1 MYDSGGPFHSALD
14 EDKEV
19 LGRIYDWRVIRRLPP
34 YLALVKS
41 WMVLG
46 GIGMVIRSLASL
58 ALPYLMAIAAD
69 RFIRTGDLD
78 GLNIIAGAFVGAT
91 LLVWAGQYME
101 TLFLSYAS
109 ETALLQMRTQMFD
122 HLQQLSLSFYD
133 RNKVGKIMSRV
144 QSDVQQIQELL
155 TADILNIV
163 VSILTL
169 VAIACVMMMM
179 NTRLALLTLSVVP
192 VFGLVIFIWQQYARR
207 AFFRVRGAIAAV
219 NAQLQEG
226 ISGVRVTQSLSREE
240 INLKQFDAVNR
251 AHLNANI
258 NATKLTAVMMPTGE
272 IMTAMAYGLVMLFG
286 GYQVLSGQ
294 IGVGVLLGFLLYVQ
308 RFFSPVQELVM
319 EYTELQRAMVA
330 GTRIFELLD
339 IKPEIKDSPQAIEMP
354 PIKGEIK
361 FSHVS
366 FSYRPGVKVLH
377 DINLTVRSGETVA
390 MVGKTG
396 AGKSSLAN
404 LIARFYEVD
413 KGEVMVGGYNVCSV
427 TQQSLRRQMGIVSQD
442 PFLFSG
448 SIEDNIRYGHIQA
461 SHEDIVNAAQAAGA
475 HDFIIG
481 LEGGYDT
488 LVEERGVNLSAG
500 QRQFICLARAI
511 LANPPI
517 LILDE
522 ATSNVDTHAER
533 LMQKSLRH
541 LIQGRTC
548 LIIAHRLS
556 TVTEVDRIVVLEH
569 GKITES
575 GSHQEL
581 LAQKG
586 LYYQM
591 FEALN
596 TRDKKYPVEFT
607 MPPPSIHS
615 K

>member
-1 MYDSGGPFHSALD
+1 MSYNEGCMYYSGGQNHSALD
-14 EDKEV
+14 EDQEV
-19 LGRIYDWRVIRRLPP
+19 LGRIYDWRVMRRLPQ
-34 YLALVKS
+34 YLAPVKS

-46 GIGMVIRSLASL
+46 AIGMVIRSLASL
-58 ALPYLMAIAAD
+58 ALPYLMAIATD

-78 GLNIIAGAFVGAT
+78 GLNLIALVFVGAA

-109 ETALLQMRTQMFD
+109 ETTLFKMRTQMFD

-133 RNKVGKIMSRV
+133 CNKVGKIMSRV

-169 VAIACVMMMM
+169 VTIACVMMVM

-192 VFGLVIFIWQQYARR
+192 VFGLVIFMWQQYARR

-240 INLKQFDAVNR
+240 VNLKQFDAVNR
-251 AHLNANI
+251 AHLNANL

-272 IMTAMAYGLVMLFG
+272 IMTAMAYGLVMVFG
-286 GYQVLSGQ
+286 GYQVLAGQ
-294 IGVGVLLGFLLYVQ
+294 MGVGVLLGFLLYVQ

-361 FSHVS
+361 FTHVS
-366 FSYRPGVKVLH
+366 FSYRPGVEVLH
-377 DINLTVRSGETVA
+377 DINLTVSPGETVA
-390 MVGKTG
+390 IVGKTG

-413 KGEVMVGGYNVCSV
+413 KGEVTVGGYNVCSV
-427 TQQSLRRQMGIVSQD
+427 TQQSLRRQMGMVSQD

-448 SIEDNIRYGHIQA
+448 SIEDNIRYGHIEA
-461 SHEDIVNAAQAAGA
+461 NHEDIVNAAKAAGA
-475 HDFIIG
+475 HDIIMG
-481 LEGGYDT
+481 LERGYDT
-488 LVEERGVNLSAG
+488 LLEERGINLSAG

-511 LANPPI
+511 LTDPPV

-522 ATSNVDTHAER
+522 ATSNVDTYAER
-533 LMQKSLRH
+533 LMQKSLRQ

-556 TVTEVDRIVVLEH
+556 TVTEVDRIVVLEY
-569 GKITES
+569 GKIAEI

-581 LAQKG
+581 LVQRG
-586 LYYQM
+586 LYSQM

-596 TRDKKYPVEFT
+596 KPDKNAR
-607 MPPPSIHS
+607 
-615 K
+615 

>member
-1 MYDSGGPFHSALD
+1 MAEIDKPITNVSHALRHGGAGNP
-14 EDKEV
+14 
-19 LGRIYDWRVIRRLPP
+19 GRIEKARDARSTTLRLAGYLLAYKLPMLLVFLLVIGYTLCG
-34 YLALVKS
+34 LA
-41 WMVLG
+41 G
-46 GIGMVIRSLASL
+46 
-58 ALPYLMAIAAD
+58 PYLMGRAI
-69 RFIRTGDLD
+69 D
-78 GLNIIAGAFVGAT
+78 GYIASKDMQG
-91 LLVWAGQYME
+91 LIQI
-101 TLFLSYAS
+101 
-109 ETALLQMRTQMFD
+109 ALLMVLAYVLTNGFQVASNWIMAKVTQKALKNLRTDLFAN
-122 HLQQLSLSFYD
+122 LQQLSLSFYD

-169 VAIACVMMMM
+169 VTIASVMTVM
-179 NTRLALLTLSVVP
+179 NARLALLTLSVVP

-240 INLKQFDAVNR
+240 VNLKQFDAVNR
-251 AHLNANI
+251 THLNANL

-272 IMTAMAYGLVMLFG
+272 IMTAMAYGMVMAYG
-286 GYQVLSGQ
+286 GYQVLAGRM
-294 IGVGVLLGFLLYVQ
+294 GVGVLLGFLLYVQ

-339 IKPEIKDSPQAIEMP
+339 IKPEIKDSPQAVEMP

-361 FSHVS
+361 FTHVS
-366 FSYRPGVKVLH
+366 FSYRPDVEVLH
-377 DINLTVRSGETVA
+377 DINLTVSPGETVA
-390 MVGKTG
+390 IVGKTG

-413 KGEVMVGGYNVCSV
+413 KGEVTVGGYNVCSV

-448 SIEDNIRYGHIQA
+448 SIEDNIRYGHIGA
-461 SHEDIVNAAQAAGA
+461 SHEDIVNAAKAAGA

-481 LEGGYDT
+481 LERGYDT
-488 LVEERGVNLSAG
+488 LVEERGINLSAG

-511 LANPPI
+511 LADPPV

-522 ATSNVDTHAER
+522 ATSNVDTRAER

-541 LIQGRTC
+541 IIQGRTC

-556 TVTEVDRIVVLEH
+556 TVTEVDRIVVLEY
-569 GKITES
+569 GKIAEI

-581 LAQKG
+581 LARRG
-586 LYYQM
+586 LYHQM
-591 FEALN
+591 VEASN
-596 TRDKKYPVEFT
+596 KPDKNVR
-607 MPPPSIHS
+607 
-615 K
+615 

>member
-1 MYDSGGPFHSALD
+1 MHYSGGPIHSILD
-14 EDKEV
+14 EDQEI
-19 LGRIYDWRVIRRLPP
+19 LGRIYDWRVIRRLPQ

-46 GIGMVIRSLASL
+46 TVGMVIRSLASL
-58 ALPYLMAIAAD
+58 ALPYLMAIATD

-78 GLNIIAGAFVGAT
+78 GLNLIALVFVGAA
-91 LLVWAGQYME
+91 LLVWAGHYME

-109 ETALLQMRTQMFD
+109 ETTLFKMRAQMFD

-169 VAIACVMMMM
+169 VTIASVMTVM
-179 NTRLALLTLSVVP
+179 NARLALLTLSVVP

-240 INLKQFDAVNR
+240 VNLKQFDAVNR
-251 AHLNANI
+251 THLNANL

-272 IMTAMAYGLVMLFG
+272 IMTAMAYGMVMAYG
-286 GYQVLSGQ
+286 GYQVLAGRM
-294 IGVGVLLGFLLYVQ
+294 GVGVLLGFLLYVQ

-339 IKPEIKDSPQAIEMP
+339 IKPEIKDSPQAVEMP

-361 FSHVS
+361 FTHVS
-366 FSYRPGVKVLH
+366 FSYRPDVEVLH
-377 DINLTVRSGETVA
+377 DINLTVSPGETVA
-390 MVGKTG
+390 IVGKTG

-413 KGEVMVGGYNVCSV
+413 KGEVTVGGYNVCSV

-448 SIEDNIRYGHIQA
+448 SIEDNIRYGHIGA
-461 SHEDIVNAAQAAGA
+461 SHEDIVNAAKAAGA

-481 LEGGYDT
+481 LERGYDT
-488 LVEERGVNLSAG
+488 LVEERGINLSAG

-511 LANPPI
+511 LADPPV

-522 ATSNVDTHAER
+522 ATSNVDTRAER

-541 LIQGRTC
+541 IIQGRTC

-556 TVTEVDRIVVLEH
+556 TVTEVDRIVVLEY
-569 GKITES
+569 GKIAEI

-581 LAQKG
+581 LARRG
-586 LYYQM
+586 LYHQM
-591 FEALN
+591 VEASN
-596 TRDKKYPVEFT
+596 KPDKNVR
-607 MPPPSIHS
+607 
-615 K
+615 

>member
-1 MYDSGGPFHSALD
+1 
-14 EDKEV
+14 
-19 LGRIYDWRVIRRLPP
+19 
-34 YLALVKS
+34 
-41 WMVLG
+41 
-46 GIGMVIRSLASL
+46 
-58 ALPYLMAIAAD
+58 
-69 RFIRTGDLD
+69 
-78 GLNIIAGAFVGAT
+78 
-91 LLVWAGQYME
+91 
-101 TLFLSYAS
+101 
-109 ETALLQMRTQMFD
+109 
-122 HLQQLSLSFYD
+122 
-133 RNKVGKIMSRV
+133 
-144 QSDVQQIQELL
+144 
-155 TADILNIV
+155 
-163 VSILTL
+163 
-169 VAIACVMMMM
+169 
-179 NTRLALLTLSVVP
+179 
-192 VFGLVIFIWQQYARR
+192 
-207 AFFRVRGAIAAV
+207 
-219 NAQLQEG
+219 
-226 ISGVRVTQSLSREE
+226 
-240 INLKQFDAVNR
+240 
-251 AHLNANI
+251 
-258 NATKLTAVMMPTGE
+258 
-272 IMTAMAYGLVMLFG
+272 
-286 GYQVLSGQ
+286 
-294 IGVGVLLGFLLYVQ
+294 VGVLLGFLLYVQ

-366 FSYRPGVKVLH
+366 FSYRPGVEVLH

-413 KGEVMVGGYNVCSV
+413 KGEVIVGGYNVCSV

-448 SIEDNIRYGHIQA
+448 SIEDNIRYGHIKA
-461 SHEDIVNAAQAAGA
+461 SHEDIVNAAKAAGA

-481 LEGGYDT
+481 LERGYDT

-533 LMQKSLRH
+533 LMQKSLRR

-586 LYYQM
+586 LYCQM

-607 MPPPSIHS
+607 MPPSSVHS

>member
-1 MYDSGGPFHSALD
+1 MHYSGGPIHSILD
-14 EDKEV
+14 EDQEI
-19 LGRIYDWRVIRRLPP
+19 LGRIYDWRVIRRLPQ

-46 GIGMVIRSLASL
+46 TVGMVIRSLASL
-58 ALPYLMAIAAD
+58 ALPYLMAIATD

-78 GLNIIAGAFVGAT
+78 GLNLIALVFVGAA
-91 LLVWAGQYME
+91 LLVWAGHYME

-109 ETALLQMRTQMFD
+109 ETTLFKMRTQMFD

-169 VAIACVMMMM
+169 VTIASVMTVM
-179 NTRLALLTLSVVP
+179 NARLALLTLSVVP

-240 INLKQFDAVNR
+240 VNLKQFDAVNR
-251 AHLNANI
+251 THLNANL

-272 IMTAMAYGLVMLFG
+272 IMTAMAYGMVMVYG
-286 GYQVLSGQ
+286 GYQVLAGRM
-294 IGVGVLLGFLLYVQ
+294 GVGVLLGFLLYVQ

-339 IKPEIKDSPQAIEMP
+339 IKPEIKDSPQAVEMP

-361 FSHVS
+361 FTHVS
-366 FSYRPGVKVLH
+366 FSYRPDVEVLH
-377 DINLTVRSGETVA
+377 DINLTVSPGETVA
-390 MVGKTG
+390 IVGKTG

-413 KGEVMVGGYNVCSV
+413 KGEVTVGGYNVCSV

-448 SIEDNIRYGHIQA
+448 SIEDNIRYGHIGA
-461 SHEDIVNAAQAAGA
+461 SHEDIVNAAKAAGA

-481 LEGGYDT
+481 LERGYDT
-488 LVEERGVNLSAG
+488 LVEERGINLSAG

-511 LANPPI
+511 LADPPV

-522 ATSNVDTHAER
+522 ATSNVDTRAER
-533 LMQKSLRH
+533 LMQKSLH
-541 LIQGRTC
+541 HIIQGRTC

-556 TVTEVDRIVVLEH
+556 TVTEVDRIVVLEY
-569 GKITES
+569 GKIAEI

-581 LAQKG
+581 LARRG
-586 LYYQM
+586 LYHQM
-591 FEALN
+591 VEASN
-596 TRDKKYPVEFT
+596 KPDKNVR
-607 MPPPSIHS
+607 
-615 K
+615 

>member
-1 MYDSGGPFHSALD
+1 MVYSGGPFHSALD
-14 EDKEV
+14 EDEEV
-19 LGRIYDWRVIRRLPP
+19 LDRIYDWRVIRRLPQ

-46 GIGMVIRSLASL
+46 AIGMVLRSLASL
-58 ALPYLMAIAAD
+58 ALPYLMAIATD
-69 RFIRTGDLD
+69 RFIRRGDLN
-78 GLNIIAGAFVGAT
+78 GLHMIAAVFVGAA
-91 LLVWAGQYME
+91 LLAWAGQYME

-109 ETALLQMRTQMFD
+109 ETTLFKMRTQMFD
-122 HLQQLSLSFYD
+122 HLQRLSLSFYD
-133 RNKVGKIMSRV
+133 RNKVGRIMSRV

-155 TADILNIV
+155 TSDILNIV

-169 VAIACVMMMM
+169 TAIACVMMIM

-219 NAQLQEG
+219 NVQLQEG

-240 INLKQFDAVNR
+240 VNLKQFDAVNR
-251 AHLNANI
+251 AHLNANL

-272 IMTAMAYGLVMLFG
+272 IMTAMAYGLVMVFG
-286 GYQVLSGQ
+286 GYQVLAGQ
-294 IGVGVLLGFLLYVQ
+294 MGVGVLLGFLLYVQ

-366 FSYRPGVKVLH
+366 FSYRPGVEVLH
-377 DINLTVRSGETVA
+377 DINLTVNSGETVA
-390 MVGKTG
+390 IVGKTG

-413 KGEVMVGGYNVCSV
+413 QGEITVGGYNVRSV
-427 TQQSLRRQMGIVSQD
+427 TQQSLRHQMGIVSQD

-448 SIEDNIRYGHIQA
+448 SIEDNIRYGHIEA
-461 SHEDIVNAAQAAGA
+461 SHEDIVNAAKAAGA

-481 LEGGYDT
+481 LERKYDT
-488 LVEERGVNLSAG
+488 SVEERGVNLSAG

-517 LILDE
+517 LIFDE
-522 ATSNVDTHAER
+522 ATSNVDPHAER
-533 LMQKSLRH
+533 LMQKSLH
-541 LIQGRTC
+541 QLIQGRTC

-556 TVTEVDRIVVLEH
+556 IVTEVDRIVVIEY
-569 GKITES
+569 GKIVEI

-581 LAQKG
+581 LAQRG

-596 TRDKKYPVEFT
+596 KTGKNGG
-607 MPPPSIHS
+607 
-615 K
+615 